1 MPKAGTISHED
12 YKACMALEPSLATV
26 LVYFRS
32 FWLYRRQPFPYRIME
47 GLPVMREQ
55 SERHR

>member
-1 MPKAGTISHED
+1 
-12 YKACMALEPSLATV
+12 MALEPSLATV